1 MASYQSYGVSI
12 GGKWV
17 LEILLKKKT
26 NIVLTKTNKC
36 FMAVNDYSNYNVLVV
51 DDVPLNLLL
60 VEKMLGRYKFNVDTA
75 SGGQQALDKIAEKK
89 PDVVLL
95 DLMMPNIDGYEVLR
109 RLRLSAETKHL
120 PVIILSALNSD
131 ADIIKGFKA
140 GANDFVTKPI
150 IMDKLIKAILK
161 QVEIEEA

>member
-12 GGKWV
+12 SGKWV
-17 LEILLKKKT
+17 LEILVKKKT

>member
-1 MASYQSYGVSI
+1 MA
-12 GGKWV
+12 
-17 LEILLKKKT
+17 L
-26 NIVLTKTNKC
+26 
-36 FMAVNDYSNYNVLVV
+36 NDYSKYTVLVI

-60 VEKMLGRYKFNVDTA
+60 VEKMLGRYKFAVKSA
-75 SGGQQALDKIAEKK
+75 GGGQQGLDMIAEQM

-109 RLRLSAETKHL
+109 RLRSNSETKHL

-161 QVEIEEA
+161 QVAPEEVK

>member
-1 MASYQSYGVSI
+1 
-12 GGKWV
+12 
-17 LEILLKKKT
+17 
-26 NIVLTKTNKC
+26 
-36 FMAVNDYSNYNVLVV
+36 MAVNDYSNYNVLVV

>member
-1 MASYQSYGVSI
+1 MTHGLILRPLYQFRWALQKNSNNSVFKYFKKIVMA
-12 GGKWV
+12 
-17 LEILLKKKT
+17 L
-26 NIVLTKTNKC
+26 
-36 FMAVNDYSNYNVLVV
+36 NDYSKYTVLVI

-60 VEKMLGRYKFNVDTA
+60 VEKMLGRYKFAVKSA
-75 SGGQQALDKIAEKK
+75 GGGQQGLDMIAEQK

-109 RLRLSAETKHL
+109 RLRSNSETKYL

-131 ADIIKGFKA
+131 ADIIKGFKV

-161 QVEIEEA
+161 QVAPEEVK

>member
-1 MASYQSYGVSI
+1 MGSGNITQ
-12 GGKWV
+12 K
-17 LEILLKKKT
+17 ET